1 MESKIKNNLPTDTL
15 KSKQNPIPRG
25 WEIKSIKKLSKTI
38 AGGTPSTSNDE
49 YWGGSIMWMNSGELN
64 LKRVYNTQGRITEIG
79 LKNSSTK
86 LIPRKCVLIGLAGQ
100 GKTRGTVALN
110 EVELCTNQSIAV
122 ILPSPFFLP
131 DYLYYNLDS
140 RYQELRQLSTG
151 DGGRGGLNLNI
162 INSLKILL
170 PPLSEQKAI
179 AQILSKW
186 DEAISLT
193 QSLITQ
199 KEQYKKWLMQ
209 NLLTGKKRL
218 KEGINDW
225 QKYKISDLFK
235 QVDRYIK
242 WDENEKYN
250 LVSIR
255 RRNGGLFFREALFG
269 NQIQVK
275 KLKEIKRD
283 DFLISKRQVSH
294 GAWAIVS
301 EKFDNGKVS
310 DEYDCLQLIDE
321 NILSASFWR
330 WYCQAPILTH
340 YANVDSN
347 GVHIEKSIFDYNSF
361 KKKTVKI
368 PGTMLEQ
375 NTITQ
380 ILQTADKEIKLLK
393 TKLEH
398 QKKQKKGLMQV
409 LLTGKIRVKT
419 EIN

>member
-193 QSLITQ
+193 QALITK
-199 KEQYKKWLMQ
+199 KEQNKKWLMQ
-209 NLLTGKKRL
+209 NLLAGKKRL
-218 KEGINDW
+218 KGFESVKWRIQSLDNFIKPIVREIPKPNVPYLGIGLRSHGKGTFLKHDEKPEKNSMDKFYIVRPNDLIINITFAW
-225 QKYKISDLFK
+225 EQAIAIVKPEDDGALASHRFPTYEFI
-235 QVDRYIK
+235 
-242 WDENEKYN
+242 NEKGHPDFFKFIIIQPKMKYM
-250 LVSIR
+250 LDQISPGGAG
-255 RRNGGLFFREALFG
+255 RNRVMSKSDFIKLELKLPDFKEQTA
-269 NQIQVK
+269 IAQV
-275 KLKEIKRD
+275 
-283 DFLISKRQVSH
+283 
-294 GAWAIVS
+294 
-301 EKFDNGKVS
+301 
-310 DEYDCLQLIDE
+310 
-321 NILSASFWR
+321 
-330 WYCQAPILTH
+330 
-340 YANVDSN
+340 
-347 GVHIEKSIFDYNSF
+347 
-361 KKKTVKI
+361 
-368 PGTMLEQ
+368 
-375 NTITQ
+375 
-380 ILQTADKEIKLLK
+380 LQTADKEIEILK
-393 TKLEH
+393 TKLEL

-409 LLTGKIRVKT
+409 LLTGKLRVK
-419 EIN
+419 I